1 MDPVA
6 GARFHEACLARGLNL
21 TARGVTMNESA
32 TQMFRNIIDLPVDMH
47 VDIAS
52 YQAQPRG

>member
-21 TARGVTMNESA
+21 VARGVTMYESA